1 MVDIVVNFYQDL
13 FTTSSPSDFE
23 EVTDN
28 IPQLVTHEMNDMLL
42 AEFKAKEVEN
52 ALRQMAPL
60 KGPGLDLIPL
70 LFYQSYWS
78 LLVVM

>member
-1 MVDIVVNFYQDL
+1 MVDTIVNFYQDL

-28 IPQLVTHEMNDMLL
+28 IPQLVTHAMNDMLL
-42 AEFKAKEVEN
+42 AEFKVEEVEN

-60 KGPGLDLIPL
+60 KGPGPDGIPP